1 MNMKTILAAVSLT
14 ITAQVSATPAMSVLT
29 INTQDPMAYMN
40 WAQKSGPAIGKAI
53 AASTGGVCAA
63 TAGYYAPG
71 ELYYWHIFPDQAT
84 GLAASIY
91 NETVQQE
98 LSKLDVERSVPRADA
113 YRVVMGRPAAF
124 DEGDTFSNWNL
135 VVATEEPARY
145 MEHLA
150 RINTAASENGFE
162 DVSLAAYTYLTGEEA
177 GNFLVVVQAPNEKR
191 LGAFL
196 DQMDSEWMSP
206 IMADIAK
213 IRTYRRGFTMN
224 CTVVYSGD

>member
-29 INTQDPMAYMN
+29 INTQDRMAYMN

-71 ELYYWHIFPDQAT
+71 ELYYWHIFPDHAT
-84 GLAASIY
+84 GLAGSIY

-113 YRVVMGRPAAF
+113 LRVVMGRPAAF

-145 MEHLA
+145 MEQLA

-162 DVSLAAYTYLTGEEA
+162 DVSLAAYAYLTGEEA
-177 GNFLVVVQAPNEKR
+177 GNFLVVAQAPNEKR

-206 IMADIAK
+206 IMADVSK
-213 IRTYRRGFTMN
+213 IRSYRRGFTMN